1 MRQILRARPMALA
14 ASSVVVLLVALAL
27 STAAGVAAPAQP
39 AGGRDQLAARG
50 SVTYRVYCRT
60 CHGQTARGDGPLA
73 ELLKAPPS
81 DLTGIARRAGGEFP
95 EGLVT
100 AAIDGRAE
108 VAAHGPREMPI
119 WGEAFGPVD
128 GASGDE
134 AAVQMKIRE
143 VMLYLE
149 TIQR

>member
-1 MRQILRARPMALA
+1 VALA
-14 ASSVVVLLVALAL
+14 VPSVVLLVALAL
-27 STAAGVAAPAQP
+27 SPAAGIVASAQP
-39 AGGRDQLAARG
+39 AGGRDLLAARG

-60 CHGQTARGDGPLA
+60 CHGQTGRGDGPVA
-73 ELLKAPPS
+73 ELLKTPPS

-119 WGEAFGPVD
+119 WGEAFGPSD

-134 AAVQMKIRE
+134 AAVQAKIHE
-143 VMLYLE
+143 VVLYLE

>member
-1 MRQILRARPMALA
+1 MRQILRARAGAVAVMP
-14 ASSVVVLLVALAL
+14 VVLLLLALAL
-27 STAAGVAAPAQP
+27 LAAVVVAAPTQA
-39 AGGRDQLAARG
+39 AGERGQLAARG

-60 CHGQTARGDGPLA
+60 CHGPSGRGDGALA
-73 ELLKAPPS
+73 ELLKVPPS

-128 GASGDE
+128 PADFDE
-134 AAVQMKIRE
+134 AAVQAKIRE
-143 VMLYLE
+143 VVLYLE

>member
-1 MRQILRARPMALA
+1 MRQSLRAR
-14 ASSVVVLLVALAL
+14 SVALAL
-27 STAAGVAAPAQP
+27 APLVLVLVALGLSASAGIAAPAQ
-39 AGGRDQLAARG
+39 GGGERSQLAARG

-60 CHGQTARGDGPLA
+60 CHGSDGKGDGPLA
-73 ELLKAPPS
+73 ELLKTPPG

-95 EGLVT
+95 EGQVT

-128 GASGDE
+128 AAPDE
-134 AAVQMKIRE
+134 PTVQRKILE
-143 VMLYLE
+143 VVLYLE
-149 TIQR
+149 TIQK